1 MTANE
6 IKSTSLYAAI
16 KAVGFDA
23 VFAAYTYGPLA
34 SASARQSHLSRA
46 WHAGMLGRTTT
57 GLGVI
62 GPVGR
67 LPS

>member
-23 VFAAYTYGPLA
+23 VFNAYTYGPTGE
-34 SASARQSHLSRA
+34 ASARQSHLSRA
-46 WHAGMLGRTTT
+46 WHAGMLGRTDV

-62 GPVGR
+62 GPAGR
-67 LPS
+67 LPA